1 VLETLTPSALCPDCG
16 ASLDSGTERC
26 PACEAESLAPVTALP
41 ECNDTANGASSG
53 TLGLVVRGVGAL
65 VYFGLCILM
74 LYCSIPFF
82 EDGDWWFG
90 AMAVGLAVVA
100 VVGIKQS
107 LFPKEWTP
115 E

>member
-1 VLETLTPSALCPDCG
+1 VLETLTPSALCPECG
-16 ASLDSGTERC
+16 ASLEGGAERC
-26 PACEAESLAPVTALP
+26 PACEAESGAPLASPP
-41 ECNDTANGASSG
+41 ECDGKANGSAPK
-53 TLGLVVRGVGAL
+53 TLSLVVRGIGAL

>member
-1 VLETLTPSALCPDCG
+1 VLDTLSPTALCPECG
-16 ASLDSGTERC
+16 TSFDGAEDRC
-26 PACEAESLAPVTALP
+26 PACAAESSSGVEATGA
-41 ECNDTANGASSG
+41 CAANSNGASPG
-53 TLGLVVRGVGAL
+53 TLGILVRVVGAL

-74 LYCSIPFF
+74 LYFSIPFF

-90 AMAVGLAVVA
+90 AMAVGLALVA
-100 VVGIKQS
+100 VLGIKQS